1 MTQLTEQ
8 DLKTLQSAKLNAI
21 VMQLKA
27 ETAAV
32 ESARAMAEARASELE
47 HENIVLKIY
56 LNYGLTNKHV
66 INETT
71 GETNLKEE
79 ENESKI

>member
-1 MTQLTEQ
+1 MTLTEK

-32 ESARAMAEARASELE
+32 ESARAMAEARSAELE

-56 LNYGLTNKHV
+56 INYSLTNKHI

-71 GETNLKEE
+71 GEINLKEE
-79 ENESKI
+79 ENESTS